1 MCYLYQG
8 KQTIVN
14 HVNKMNV
21 ALNENIDDI
30 ITCEICT
37 NLIDIRDG
45 ICCWSTDTAGM
56 YRLVKI
62 SLHFLMNPCL
72 SMCCDHVNMFI

>member
-1 MCYLYQG
+1 MGKNVTLLNQCFNLMGYLYQG
-8 KQTIVN
+8 KQIIVN

-45 ICCWSTDTAGM
+45 IAAGPLT
-56 YRLVKI
+56 RPECIDL
-62 SLHFLMNPCL
+62 LRFLCT
-72 SMCCDHVNMFI
+72 S

>member
-1 MCYLYQG
+1 MKFYIKAFYSENIIVQNIANRCLYQSYSNMGKNVTLLNQCFNLMGYLYQG
-8 KQTIVN
+8 KQIIVN

-37 NLIDIRDG
+37 NR
-45 ICCWSTDTAGM
+45 
-56 YRLVKI
+56 
-62 SLHFLMNPCL
+62 
-72 SMCCDHVNMFI
+72 

>member
-1 MCYLYQG
+1 
-8 KQTIVN
+8 
-14 HVNKMNV
+14 MNV

-45 ICCWSTDTAGM
+45 IAAGPLT
-56 YRLVKI
+56 RPECIDL
-62 SLHFLMNPCL
+62 LRFLCT
-72 SMCCDHVNMFI
+72 S